1 MKTYTAVVEQCPDT
15 GLYVGY
21 VPGFPGAHTQ
31 GETLD
36 ELNKNLLEVI
46 EMLLEDG
53 EPELEAL
60 YIHRNP
66 DCHSWVIY
74 EQISRSQATRG
85 HFDTGNIGLCGSSP
99 NGAHT
104 NSFGIRMAGAQ
115 RFRCIREET
124 FRPSCSVRSRKT
136 LV

>member
-31 GETLD
+31 GKTLD

-53 EPELEAL
+53 EPELEAR
-60 YIHRNP
+60 YIGT
-66 DCHSWVIY
+66 
-74 EQISRSQATRG
+74 Q
-85 HFDTGNIGLCGSSP
+85 
-99 NGAHT
+99 
-104 NSFGIRMAGAQ
+104 
-115 RFRCIREET
+115 
-124 FRPSCSVRSRKT
+124 T
-136 LV
+136 LTVG